1 VHTKDEPIFSLGF
14 NQYHLPPSLLFSVSC
29 LASRS
34 VTPSGNNCQH
44 QPPDFLRS
52 QLLICMHK
60 FHSAGVSFVIHT
72 SLPAFESYLIHRA
85 RFSLS
90 TARLLD
96 FPPFSFF
103 SHPLRAPLIS
113 GSIPL
118 EINISTCIYIRNAR
132 SLALASR
139 RFVNHTPK
147 ATNLQESTKDAELF
161 KARRNYIFSTTRVV
175 LKVLLC

>member
-1 VHTKDEPIFSLGF
+1 MS
-14 NQYHLPPSLLFSVSC
+14 PSFHSDSINIIYLRRCFFPSR

-44 QPPDFLRS
+44 QPPDFLHS

-60 FHSAGVSFVIHT
+60 FLSAGVSFVIHT

-85 RFSLS
+85 RFSLDG
-90 TARLLD
+90 ARLLD

-118 EINISTCIYIRNAR
+118 EINISTCRYMSETL
-132 SLALASR
+132 SLAHLRA
-139 RFVNHTPK
+139 
-147 ATNLQESTKDAELF
+147 AAL
-161 KARRNYIFSTTRVV
+161 
-175 LKVLLC
+175 